1 VFGRQ
6 TKFQSENLMAD
17 VYLGIMIAGVN
28 TLIVLERLS
37 HSWSYERP
45 LQLAAPSHPD
55 RVIKQF
61 TKRAAKILGFPP
73 GFVEVAPFG
82 AIIGTINM
90 LSELGDGLQ

>member
-1 VFGRQ
+1 MKGRF
-6 TKFQSENLMAD
+6 K
-17 VYLGIMIAGVN
+17 
-28 TLIVLERLS
+28 
-37 HSWSYERP
+37 
-45 LQLAAPSHPD
+45 APSHPD